1 MNEQRILDQT
11 DIEILKFLADGMTLG
26 AIGRRL
32 DLSERT
38 VRRRLRGICDDIG
51 VGSPIAAVVWAVRR
65 GVL

>member
-1 MNEQRILDQT
+1 MNEQRILDHT
-11 DIEILKFLADGMTLG
+11 DIEILTFLAEGMTLG